1 MTVPP
6 PASRAP
12 VWRLAAVAVLVTA
25 AAVAM
30 LMTSGQMADLRVAV
44 PPLSHLLSRLDTVP
58 VPLDLYHV
66 VFFALLGLALRLLLP
81 RAHWGWLLLGLGAL
95 AAATELLQ
103 FGTIGRTPRLVDLR
117 DDLIGAAAG
126 LLAGGATLRC
136 AACAAGVVRAGVSCG
151 ARAWSRR
158 RSGRRP

>member
-1 MTVPP
+1 MSAPP
-6 PASRAP
+6 TTRRA
-12 VWRLAAVAVLVTA
+12 WRLAAVVALVAA

-30 LMTSGQMADLRVAV
+30 LMTSGQMADLRVAL

-81 RAHWGWLLLGLGAL
+81 RAPWGWLLLGLGVL

-103 FGTIGRTPRLVDLR
+103 FGTVGRTPRLVDLR

-126 LLAGGATLRC
+126 LLAGDAMLRC
-136 AACAAGVVRAGVSCG
+136 AACAAGMVRACVSG
-151 ARAWSRR
+151 AARARSRW